1 MTALCKY
8 TTVRAT
14 VSRCQNCNRNSLAAQ
29 TRRSFFASSTDHT
42 SLVDNAIIHRIGDD
56 GPYGAREYALVPA
69 DIPLELAKKD
79 SKLKLASIYANKN
92 IIFGAKVIT
101 KSIGSME
108 EVCCGLVDAAL
119 EDASSQGEQP
129 QGIATLHGL
138 CDWVVRG
145 VNDEE
150 DIRVLETLQAKDPQT
165 YEAVVAIATG
175 VPRESH
181 TVVGMGTFRDGQYG
195 WGELAKEFVNRKLG
209 DEVRLYESKG
219 GELVA
224 IEHLADHSEAYIK
237 SAGGAMARF
246 FFL

>member
-1 MTALCKY
+1 MLR
-8 TTVRAT
+8 TTL
-14 VSRCQNCNRNSLAAQ
+14 SRCIKCSHGVGI
-29 TRRSFFASSTDHT
+29 RSFFASSTDHT
-42 SLVDNAIIHRIGDD
+42 TLVENAVIHRIGDD
-56 GPYGAREYALVPA
+56 SYGTREYALVPQ

-79 SKLKLASIYANKN
+79 YKLKLACIYANRN
-92 IIFGAKVIT
+92 VLFGTKVIA
-101 KSIGSME
+101 KSVGTME
-108 EVCCGLVDAAL
+108 EVCSGLVDAAL

-129 QGIATLHGL
+129 QGLATLHGL
-138 CDWVVRG
+138 SDWVVRG
-145 VNDEE
+145 IEE
-150 DIRVLETLQAKDPQT
+150 KEEIEVLTRLQERDPQT

-195 WGELAKEFVNRKLG
+195 WGELAKEYCRRKLG
-209 DEVRLYESKG
+209 DEVRLFESKG

-224 IEHLADHSEAYIK
+224 IEHLADHSEDYIK